1 MALSTSQSILTPV
14 AGELHPELGSPRRY
28 AGLTLDAWVQAGI
41 IAVLFGALF
50 WPNLRRLWLKTNP
63 FWGDP
68 NWQHACFVPLI
79 GLYYLYVN
87 REALV
92 KAKIRPL
99 LAFKWT
105 KQRVISSLLFILAG
119 AAIYSVAAVGG
130 SRLLGGQV
138 GNVQSL
144 AVVIAVAGAFAMAL
158 DWGIGMLVFGVL
170 LFVYGIYPGQNDY
183 VKDLGMVIT
192 LFGVVL
198 ALCGWE
204 VMRVA
209 WFPIAFL
216 ICALPWPG
224 LVYSWVAGPLQN
236 LAAWVAVHVLRLT
249 GANAFQ
255 TGTKINMG
263 GVDTP
268 LRTLNVAEACAGL
281 RSLMTFITVAAAI
294 GFLAVR
300 PLWQK
305 FIITASA
312 VPIAIFCNVMRIAG
326 QGILDR
332 FNPQWSESFAHQFV
346 GLVML
351 MPAFFLI
358 LGVGWLLDQLF
369 IEEADPE
376 PENHSRATSLAASRH
391 ITDLPTPPTTR
402 LASRRSSLPEEL

>member
-1 MALSTSQSILTPV
+1 MV
-14 AGELHPELGSPRRY
+14 
-28 AGLTLDAWVQAGI
+28 
-41 IAVLFGALF
+41 VLFGALF

-87 REALV
+87 REELI
-92 KAKIRPL
+92 KAKVRPVL
-99 LAFKWT
+99 IGDWSK
-105 KQRVISSLLFILAG
+105 RRIISSLSFIFGGGIIFLG
-119 AAIYSVAAVGG
+119 AMALGTPV
-130 SRLLGGQV
+130 LGGQV
-138 GNVQSL
+138 GTAQSMGV
-144 AVVIAVAGAFAMAL
+144 AITIAGLFALVL
-158 DWGIGMLVFGVL
+158 DWGIGMVLFGVL
-170 LFVYGIYPGQNDY
+170 LYAYGIWPGQNDY
-183 VKDLGMVIT
+183 LKDVGMVIT

-204 VMRVA
+204 VMRWA

-249 GANAFQ
+249 GVNAFQ

-263 GVDTP
+263 GITTP

-294 GFLAVR
+294 AFLSAR
-300 PLWQK
+300 PLWQRA
-305 FIITASA
+305 IITFSA
-312 VPIAIFCNVMRIAG
+312 IPIAIFCNVMRIAG

-351 MPAFFLI
+351 MPAFFMI
-358 LGVGWLLDQLF
+358 LGVGWLLDQIF
-369 IEEADPE
+369 VEVSEEDSDDKPRVATAAAGRLLNTAP
-376 PENHSRATSLAASRH
+376 PPPASSRPTSHRGNGQEV
-391 ITDLPTPPTTR
+391 R
-402 LASRRSSLPEEL
+402 

>member
-1 MALSTSQSILTPV
+1 
-14 AGELHPELGSPRRY
+14 
-28 AGLTLDAWVQAGI
+28 
-41 IAVLFGALF
+41 
-50 WPNLRRLWLKTNP
+50 
-63 FWGDP
+63 
-68 NWQHACFVPLI
+68 
-79 GLYYLYVN
+79 
-87 REALV
+87 
-92 KAKIRPL
+92 
-99 LAFKWT
+99 
-105 KQRVISSLLFILAG
+105 
-119 AAIYSVAAVGG
+119 
-130 SRLLGGQV
+130 
-138 GNVQSL
+138 
-144 AVVIAVAGAFAMAL
+144 
-158 DWGIGMLVFGVL
+158 
-170 LFVYGIYPGQNDY
+170 
-183 VKDLGMVIT
+183 
-192 LFGVVL
+192 
-198 ALCGWE
+198 
-204 VMRVA
+204 MRIA

-263 GVDTP
+263 GLGTP

-294 GFLAVR
+294 GFLAAR

-305 FIITASA
+305 FLITFSA
-312 VPIAIFCNVMRIAG
+312 IPIAIFCNVMRIAG

-369 IEEADPE
+369 VEEAEEEAGGRP
-376 PENHSRATSLAASRH
+376 HVQAVAASRD
-391 ITDLPTPPTTR
+391 ITALSPPPSAR
-402 LASRRSSLPEEL
+402 LASRRPGGSEES

>member
-1 MALSTSQSILTPV
+1 MALTASQSILTPIG
-14 AGELHPELGSPRRY
+14 GELEPNLGTPRRY
-28 AGLTLDAWVQAGI
+28 AGLTVNAWVQAGI
-41 IAVLFGALF
+41 IVVLFGALF

-87 REALV
+87 RESLA
-92 KAKIRPL
+92 KAKIQPL
-99 LAFKWT
+99 LGGKWT
-105 KQRVISSLLFILAG
+105 KQRIVSSGIFILVGLTIYFG
-119 AAIYSVAAVGG
+119 AALGG
-130 SRLLGGQV
+130 PKLLGGQV
-138 GNVQSL
+138 GNAQSL
-144 AVVIAVAGAFAMAL
+144 AVAVALAGAFALVL
-158 DWGIGMLVFGVL
+158 DWGIGMLLFGML
-170 LFVYGIYPGQNDY
+170 LYLYGIYPGQNDY

-198 ALCGWE
+198 TLCGWE

-236 LAAWVAVHVLRLT
+236 LAAWVAVQVLRMT
-249 GANAFQ
+249 GVNAFQ

-263 GVDTP
+263 GLGTP

-294 GFLAVR
+294 GFLAAR

-305 FIITASA
+305 FFITLSA
-312 VPIAIFCNVMRIAG
+312 IPIAIFCNVMRIAG

-369 IEEADPE
+369 VEEAEEE
-376 PENHSRATSLAASRH
+376 PGGRSGSQTIAASG
-391 ITDLPTPPTTR
+391 DLSAMVPPPAVR
-402 LASRRSSLPEEL
+402 LTSRRPRGSEES